1 MEHAGIGEPSRC
13 RKLERRM
20 LPTDGQLYRRSEGH
34 KMLLDEG
41 ATRDVV
47 ILGILN
53 TPDLLNS
60 CEGRDRSSTS
70 LDSSH
75 CNPCT
80 FTLSQIGASDA
91 PHSRTALQEIR
102 RSEDAS

>member
-60 CEGRDRSSTS
+60 CEGRQRSGAT
-70 LDSSH
+70 DDGTRR
-75 CNPCT
+75 NRGT

-91 PHSRTALQEIR
+91 PHRRTALQEIR
-102 RSEDAS
+102 RSQDAS